1 MKICLLTKNE
11 GKLKAARCIFDK
23 HGIVLLPVSTE
34 YPEIQ
39 ADSSLEIARY
49 SAKQAAKDLNTPVI
63 REDHSLFIEALG
75 IPGPYV
81 NYIEKKIPADKI
93 NKIIHLLNNNRG
105 WFEVATVY
113 AEPDGK
119 TFEYTFKVP
128 MTFGNESKGLNPTGW
143 NGLIRLNEETRAITE
158 YPEEER
164 LHIWNKG
171 YEAIVKYLVDSKKL
185 SFQKHP
191 PKYTTSTS

>member
-1 MKICLLTKNE
+1 MEIYLLTKNE
-11 GKLKAARCIFDK
+11 GKLKAAKSTFDK
-23 HGIVLLPVSTE
+23 YGIKLLPVEKE

-39 ADSSLEIARY
+39 ANSSLEIARN
-49 SAKQAAKDLNTPVI
+49 SAQQAARELRAPVV

-75 IPGPYV
+75 IPGPYM
-81 NYIEKKIPADKI
+81 NYIEKKISADQI
-93 NKIIHLLNNNRG
+93 SKIIDFLGNNRG

-128 MTFGNESKGLNPTGW
+128 MTFGKESKGENPRGW
-143 NGLIRLNEETRAITE
+143 NGLIRLGEETRAITE

-164 LHIWNKG
+164 LPLWNQG
-171 YEAIVKYLVDSKKL
+171 YEAVA
-185 SFQKHP
+185 KHL
-191 PKYTTSTS
+191 KGDV